1 MGRVW
6 KVLVYA
12 WIISWRTYLAEFV
25 CFYSKAFRCT
35 IAEKALRRGELETRV
50 LALPLVHPISIGSS
64 VNPLFGRIKRSGY
77 ALKKTILW
85 NISPNHP
92 SKQSWAVKSLLHQ
105 QNTWC
110 LHLSSNRI
118 VSCGISWITQP
129 IHDDLSVFADLLV
142 DNVVYDL

>member
-35 IAEKALRRGELETRV
+35 IAEKALRCGELETRV

-64 VNPLFGRIKRSGY
+64 VNPLFGRINRSGY
-77 ALKKTILW
+77 ALKKNYFVGYFPESPFKAKLSCQIAVTPTKHTVFTSLVESHCKLW
-85 NISPNHP
+85 N
-92 SKQSWAVKSLLHQ
+92 
-105 QNTWC
+105 
-110 LHLSSNRI
+110 
-118 VSCGISWITQP
+118 
-129 IHDDLSVFADLLV
+129 FV
-142 DNVVYDL
+142 DYSAHSR